1 MTGALRYTT
10 NSRRVKLSLMLK
22 IGDVQLGEI
31 PRVVLCVDGESSP
44 VAQASGEG
52 VDILE
57 VRVDQFDG
65 ALTGERVVNEVKV
78 LKRHELPLIGTIRG
92 QSEGGKAKLT
102 DEQRAA
108 LYQHISP
115 LVDAI
120 DVDLSASILKDVV
133 AIARRNKNTVILS
146 YHDFQGTPSE
156 ARLDEIV
163 RKAISLGAHVTKI
176 AAKAKAESDVV
187 RLLQFTM
194 NRREK
199 HLVTI
204 SMGNIGSI
212 ARLVAPL
219 TGSLMTY
226 TSIAPTDGQIP
237 AKRLIEDLRLYYP
250 RYNEELISRLSLLE
264 CA

>member
-1 MTGALRYTT
+1 MP
-10 NSRRVKLSLMLK
+10 K
-22 IGDVQLGEI
+22 IGDVQLGDL
-31 PRVVLCVDGESSP
+31 PRVVLGVDGESST

-57 VRVDQFDG
+57 VRVDHLDG
-65 ALTGERVVNEVKV
+65 VLTVERVVNEVKT

-102 DEQRAA
+102 DGQRAE
-108 LYQHISP
+108 LYRKISP
-115 LVDAI
+115 LVDAV

-133 AIARRNKNTVILS
+133 AAARRNKNTVILS
-146 YHDFQGTPSE
+146 HHDFQGTPSE
-156 ARLDEIV
+156 AKLDEIV
-163 RKAISLGAHVTKI
+163 HRAMSLGADLIKI
-176 AAKAKAESDVV
+176 AVKAKTESDVV
-187 RLLQFTM
+187 RLLQFTIH
-194 NRREK
+194 RREQ

-212 ARLVAPL
+212 SRLIAPL

-226 TSIAPTDGQIP
+226 TSIEPADGQIP

-250 RYNEELISRLSLLE
+250 RYNEELINRLSLLE
-264 CA
+264 FA